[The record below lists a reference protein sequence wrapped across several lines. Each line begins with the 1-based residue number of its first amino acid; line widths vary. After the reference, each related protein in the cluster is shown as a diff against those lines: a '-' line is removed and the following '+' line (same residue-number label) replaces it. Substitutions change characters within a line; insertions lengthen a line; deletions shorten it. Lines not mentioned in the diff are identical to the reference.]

1 MPTQPA
7 IRGLASRSIW
17 LAVLGALTIGMPRP
31 APGAGYA
38 VLEKSAR
45 GLGTAYAGETAAAED
60 PSTIFGNPAGMTLL
74 TGTQFASSGFAILP
88 SAQFHNSGSH
98 LNPAAGGGALTGG
111 DGGDA
116 GSLALVPSFFLSQS
130 IGSRFRVGLGVF
142 APFGLTTDYDR
153 GWAGR
158 YHALS
163 SSLYTVDVDPSLA
176 VKLTDWLSVGGGADV
191 QYAKARLTNSLD
203 TGSICRIFGAK
214 QGIPSAVCNALGLRP
229 QKVDGH
235 VKVSGDDWNVGYNL
249 GLLFTPT
256 ARTRVGL
263 SYRSDVEHDLGGD
276 ATFMIPK
283 KAAILT
289 KISGALV
296 DTGAHAAA
304 DFPERV
310 GLGASHEIVPG
321 WTVLSDIVWT
331 RWSRFDQL
339 VFRFDN
345 PKQPRIVQ
353 PEGWSN
359 SFRYA
364 LGLRYVPNRIWTL
377 RLGAA
382 YDESPI
388 PGATERTP
396 RIPDAD
402 RIWLAVGAGVRPTDR
417 LQLDV
422 GWGHIFSPSVSI
434 DNRDPVTGHTLRGD
448 YDAHADVIGVQFTWN
463 VGWPPLGAVSAP

>member
-1 MPTQPA
+1 MRP
-7 IRGLASRSIW
+7 LASRRIL
-17 LAVLGALTIGMPRP
+17 LALIAGFALAMPRP
-31 APGAGYA
+31 APGAGFA

-130 IGSRFRVGLGVF
+130 IGSRFWVGLGVF

-353 PEGWSN
+353 PEGWDD

-364 LGLRYVPNRIWTL
+364 LGVRYAPNRIWTL
-377 RLGAA
+377 RLGTA
-382 YDESPI
+382 YDESAV

-402 RIWLAVGAGVRPTDR
+402 RIWLAAGVGVRPTER
-417 LQLDV
+417 LQLDL
-422 GWGHIFSPSVSI
+422 GYAHIFSPSASI
-434 DNRDPVTGHTLRGD
+434 DNRDPVTGHTLRGN
-448 YDAHADVIGVQFTWN
+448 YDAYADVIGLQLTWN

>member
-1 MPTQPA
+1 MRA
-7 IRGLASRSIW
+7 LASRRIL
-17 LAVLGALTIGMPRP
+17 LALIAGFALAMPRP
-31 APGAGYA
+31 APGAGFA

-74 TGTQFASSGFAILP
+74 DGTQFASSGFAILP
-88 SAQFHNSGSH
+88 AAQFHDSGSR
-98 LNPAAGGGALTGG
+98 LNPAVGGGRLTGG

-116 GSLALVPSFFLSQS
+116 GSLALVPSFFLVHPL
-130 IGSRFRVGLGVF
+130 GSRVRVGLGVF
-142 APFGLTTDYDR
+142 APFGLATDYDR

-176 VKLTDWLSVGGGADV
+176 VKVTDWLSVGGGADV

-203 TGSICRIFGAK
+203 MGSICRIFGAR
-214 QGIPSAVCNALGLRP
+214 QGTPPAVCNALGLPP
-229 QKVDGH
+229 QKFNGAVR
-235 VKVSGDDWNVGYNL
+235 VSGDDWNVGYNL
-249 GLLFTPT
+249 GVLFTPT

-263 SYRSDVEHDLGGD
+263 SYRSDIEHDLGGT
-276 ATFMIPK
+276 AGFVVPK
-283 KAAILT
+283 KAVILT
-289 KISGALV
+289 KVSGALL
-296 DTGAHAAA
+296 DTGVHAAT

-310 GLGASHEIVPG
+310 GLGASHEVTPR
-321 WTVLSDIVWT
+321 WTILADIVWT

-353 PEGWSN
+353 PEGWTD

-364 LGLRYVPNRIWTL
+364 LGVRYAPNRVWTF
-377 RLGAA
+377 RLGTA
-382 YDESPI
+382 YDESAI
-388 PGATERTP
+388 PGGAERTP

-402 RIWLAVGAGVRPTDR
+402 RIWLAAGVGVRPTER
-417 LQLDV
+417 LQLDL
-422 GWGHIFSPSVSI
+422 GYAHIFSPSVSI
-434 DNRDPVTGHTLRGD
+434 DNPDPVTGHRLRGD
-448 YDAHADVIGVQFTWN
+448 YDAYADVIGVQLTWN
-463 VGWPPLGAVSAP
+463 VGWPPLGEVSAR